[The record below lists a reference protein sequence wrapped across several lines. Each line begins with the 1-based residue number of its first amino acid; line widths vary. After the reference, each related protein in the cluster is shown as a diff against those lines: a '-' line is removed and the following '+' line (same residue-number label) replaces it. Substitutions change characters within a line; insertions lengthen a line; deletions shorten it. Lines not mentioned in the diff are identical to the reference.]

1 MGVMGVAPD
10 EPGILSA
17 VPPRACGGNVD
28 CKELVA
34 GSNAIPTG
42 RGRRRAVASSSRHPF
57 DDDERELSFPHPTLD
72 EAVLRATGRPEERE
86 KPLR

>member
-17 VPPRACGGNVD
+17 IPPRACGGNVD

-34 GSNAIPTG
+34 GSTLFLPVAVDGALWRPAPTT
-42 RGRRRAVASSSRHPF
+42 RLTTTSASFRFH
-57 DDDERELSFPHPTLD
+57 T
-72 EAVLRATGRPEERE
+72 RPSMKRC
-86 KPLR
+86 